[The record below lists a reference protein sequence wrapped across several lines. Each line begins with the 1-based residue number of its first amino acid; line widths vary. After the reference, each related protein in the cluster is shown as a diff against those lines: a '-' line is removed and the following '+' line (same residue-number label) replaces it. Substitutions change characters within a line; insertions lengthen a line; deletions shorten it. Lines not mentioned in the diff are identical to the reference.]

1 VNASAALISYAA
13 GRIGPLQLAPM
24 AIMGYPPTMDKVQW
38 AEFCKARE
46 EYRGMV
52 QKLDR
57 AVPQLRSLQQRLVD
71 ERGGG
76 AFTVETPVVYNA
88 ALDEA
93 DRDYEP
99 KIILVADNPGR
110 REQAADQRRYLVG
123 PSGKLADG
131 FFRSRPELGVD
142 FRKNV
147 LILNKTPIH
156 TPRTAELR
164 ELARL
169 GGSPIAAAIEE
180 SQSAMVDIIR
190 RFHLALSGRPKLWI
204 IGYSEMGP
212 GKLFGRF
219 SSALSAAYPPEDPLR
234 NTILLFRHFSMNQF
248 SVDIRKRTVQGEAL
262 ETTLDR
268 VGADYRKR
276 ILGW

>member
-1 VNASAALISYAA
+1 
-13 GRIGPLQLAPM
+13 
-24 AIMGYPPTMDKVQW
+24 MDTVQW
-38 AEFCKARE
+38 AGFCAVRD
-46 EYRGMV
+46 EYRTLV
-52 QKLDR
+52 AELDKSL
-57 AVPQLRSLQQRLVD
+57 PQLGRLQQRLVD

-76 AFTVETPVVYNA
+76 TFKVETPVVYNA
-88 ALDEA
+88 ALDGA
-93 DRDYEP
+93 DSDYEP

-131 FFRSRPELGVD
+131 FFRSRPELGID
-142 FRKNV
+142 FRRNV

-164 ELARL
+164 ELAIL
-169 GGSPIAAAIEE
+169 GGAKIAAAIEE
-180 SQSAMVDIIR
+180 SQIAMVGIIR
-190 RFHLALSGRPKLWI
+190 KFHLALSGRPKLWI

-219 SSALSAAYPPEDPLR
+219 STALGAAYPPEDPLR
-234 NTILLFRHFSMNQF
+234 NSILLFRHFSMNQF
-248 SVDIRKRTVQGEAL
+248 SVDIRKRTIEGEAL
-262 ETTLDR
+262 EATLDR
-268 VGADYRKR
+268 VGSDYRKR